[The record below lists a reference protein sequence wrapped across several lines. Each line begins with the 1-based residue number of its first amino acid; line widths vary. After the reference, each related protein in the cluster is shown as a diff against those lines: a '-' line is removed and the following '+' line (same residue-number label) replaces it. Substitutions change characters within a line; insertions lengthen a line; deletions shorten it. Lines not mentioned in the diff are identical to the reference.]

1 MNPSLL
7 THINVSE
14 LTADTRT
21 CLVADLLALF
31 LFSSFGF
38 YFTLSKRL
46 MYYVYGA
53 EKKIT
58 IKENMK
64 NIKIILTNK
73 SKTGSNNNPKIP
85 QLI

>member
-1 MNPSLL
+1 
-7 THINVSE
+7 
-14 LTADTRT
+14 
-21 CLVADLLALF
+21 
-31 LFSSFGF
+31 
-38 YFTLSKRL
+38 